1 MNEKIYQFILFG
13 LEKLDKRDT
22 VAKRIGYKIFR
33 YYYPKMFQRTYKMSL
48 YDPRAR
54 CGHDIYLEN
63 VEYEMRMNEDGGDYA

>member
-1 MNEKIYQFILFG
+1 M
-13 LEKLDKRDT
+13 
-22 VAKRIGYKIFR
+22 FR
-33 YYYPKMFQRTYKMSL
+33 YFYPKMFQRTYKMSL